1 MQQNEQL
8 AEELHKPTIRRFRK
22 INVNLME
29 ENVIQTNDG
38 IKINVDVSVKT

>member
-8 AEELHKPTIRRFRK
+8 AEELHKPIIRRFRK
-22 INVNLME
+22 INVNLIE